1 MWVAALIVV
10 VVTQLAWSECA
21 LYDER
26 ANDFVLEGNYR
37 WIPFLQKK
45 EKEEKKKNL
54 IKVRKRIMKKRRGVL
69 TTGRDHDGYIFVP
82 RGTTRKKTKV

>member
-10 VVTQLAWSECA
+10 VVTQLVWSECA

-37 WIPFLQKK
+37 WIPFFFFTKK
-45 EKEEKKKNL
+45 EKEEKNL
-54 IKVRKRIMKKRRGVL
+54 IKVRKRIIKKEEV
-69 TTGRDHDGYIFVP
+69 F
-82 RGTTRKKTKV
+82 